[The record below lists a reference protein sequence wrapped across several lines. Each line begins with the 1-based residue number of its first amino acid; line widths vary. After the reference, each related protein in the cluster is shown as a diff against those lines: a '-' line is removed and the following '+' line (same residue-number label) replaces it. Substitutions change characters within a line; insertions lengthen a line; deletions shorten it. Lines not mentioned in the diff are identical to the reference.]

1 MLPRI
6 VVEGDV
12 MVEYVCALDHFPG
25 LDRTLV
31 LNPAAGQIGGN
42 ALNLCFYLRQL
53 GHLPTLRTHVGTDR
67 REALE
72 ELMSILDLDPTSL
85 LPTASVTNTLVI
97 FEEEDG
103 AHGLYLPSLIVP
115 DDQRANLPPIPR
127 DAILIYG
134 GSRNTVLQ
142 QELVERLRREPRC
155 KLIFTPSYALQ
166 SMSDSTIRALLA
178 RASVSFFN
186 RTEAAALRAMMGI
199 IDLQVLVQGTDTI
212 IVETL
217 DRDGAIIHS
226 RSGRYAI
233 PSRTISFRQVVG
245 AGDGF
250 AAGFIDAWLRGATIQ
265 AAARYASDIAGQIV
279 EARHIRVSLDLE
291 RLRDPLEFVE

>member
-31 LNPAAGQIGGN
+31 LNPADGQIGGN

-53 GHLPTLRTHVGTDR
+53 GHLPTLHTHVGTDR
-67 REALE
+67 RAALE
-72 ELMSILDLDPTSL
+72 DLMHMLDLDPTSV
-85 LPTASVTNTLVI
+85 LPITGATNTLVI

-115 DDQRANLPPIPR
+115 DDRRMYLPPIPQ

-142 QELVERLRREPRC
+142 QGVLERLRREPRC
-155 KLIFTPSYALQ
+155 KLILTPSYALQ
-166 SMSDSTIRALLA
+166 SMSDLTIKVLLA

-186 RTEAAALRAMMGI
+186 RTEAESLRAMMGI
-199 IDLQVLVQGTDTI
+199 VDLQVLVRETEKI
-212 IVETL
+212 IIETL

-226 RSGRYAI
+226 HAGRYAI
-233 PSRTISFRQVVG
+233 PAQTISFRQVVG

-250 AAGFIDAWLRGATIQ
+250 AAGFVDAWLRGATIR

-291 RLRDPLEFVE
+291 RLCDPLQIAE